1 MHEQLGEP
9 MMPMN
14 LSNRQ
19 RKAPFIFGQFYQRL
33 ADGISIDPGPELPR
47 VRDRLRRNDPLPS
60 PAAPPVA
67 TRLGVAA
74 GETTASC
81 QLPGDCPVVGGYR

>member
-1 MHEQLGEP
+1 MHEQLGEL

-19 RKAPFIFGQFYQRL
+19 RKAPFIFSQFYQRL

-47 VRDRLRRNDPLPS
+47 VRDRLRSSDPVPS
-60 PAAPPVA
+60 RAAPPVA
-67 TRLGVAA
+67 TRPGVAA
-74 GETTASC
+74 GEATAPC
-81 QLPGDCPVVGGYR
+81 HLPGDFPVVGGHR